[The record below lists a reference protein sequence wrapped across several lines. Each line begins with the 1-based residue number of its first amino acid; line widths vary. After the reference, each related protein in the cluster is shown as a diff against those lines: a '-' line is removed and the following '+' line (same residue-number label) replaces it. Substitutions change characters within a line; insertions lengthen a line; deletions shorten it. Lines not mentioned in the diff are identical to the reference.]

1 MLTVYSICV
10 IYCISQ
16 RISICWQL
24 QGGIFQEIRNQGYN
38 IFFYYYLINF
48 RSISPSKTRELLI
61 EIKDPMLDGKS
72 KDVGPSHFFC
82 IISIR
87 DLLTT
92 SNQKHIIPLLSFRR
106 SSAVTAE
113 AEAIRTVKNQ
123 QVSATHKLPD
133 ASDAENTSYQYH
145 YLCDLCNRNSTSVDG
160 KNNPNMIEASIT
172 LQVRK

>member
-1 MLTVYSICV
+1 ML
-10 IYCISQ
+10 
-16 RISICWQL
+16 
-24 QGGIFQEIRNQGYN
+24 
-38 IFFYYYLINF
+38 NF

-61 EIKDPMLDGKS
+61 EIKDPTLNGKS
-72 KDVGPSHFFC
+72 KKDVVDPSHFFC

-133 ASDAENTSYQYH
+133 VSVAENTSYQYH
-145 YLCDLCNRNSTSVDG
+145 YLCDPCNQNSASVDG
-160 KNNPNMIEASIT
+160 KTNPNMIEASIT

>member
-1 MLTVYSICV
+1 M
-10 IYCISQ
+10 
-16 RISICWQL
+16 
-24 QGGIFQEIRNQGYN
+24 
-38 IFFYYYLINF
+38 INF

-61 EIKDPMLDGKS
+61 EIKDPTLNGKS

-113 AEAIRTVKNQ
+113 AEAIRTFKNQ

-133 ASDAENTSYQYH
+133 VSVAENTSYQYH
-145 YLCDLCNRNSTSVDG
+145 YLCDPCNQNSTSVDG
-160 KNNPNMIEASIT
+160 KTNPNMIEASIT
-172 LQVRK
+172 LQVRKCIFCLK